1 MAKILAAD
9 DSWGGA
15 RWADVSSFLA
25 ERVEF
30 VLLHEFAAADG
41 FGWHVDATPNDV
53 LDDKHRFLNVN
64 VVLSDPG
71 TTTAA
76 PSRSARRTP
85 AARRLAR
92 DDERAR
98 FWEFAGTE
106 YARLCDG
113 ALFDVDECHWIM
125 SQYLAERGED
135 AAARRRAQV
144 VYRREPAE
152 ERARSVAFFTNR
164 AKERRAGGDL
174 RGAIEDLEFAIGV
187 EPDPRLHF
195 NLAFMILT
203 AADATVTAARLDA
216 ADSAL
221 VSAELADSSGSAS
234 AASRRARRAAALADA
249 VMPFASS
256 RASLHAATGRIPRR
270 AAALVSQVEARLKPS
285 WRRRQAS
292 PKRRP
297 RVAPG
302 SSMLHRGTSAPSFVD
317 YDVASPAARAY
328 DLARFLTI
336 LLVNYVLKQVPLS
349 RAYHWIRGQNT
360 IKLYV
365 IVGIMEVFDRLLC
378 AFSQD
383 ALDSFY
389 LTTRHATEWRR
400 VLLFF
405 GLVNVVVV
413 SHSLL
418 LYTHLTTLNV
428 VVNASED
435 SALVAL
441 LVSNNFSEIK
451 SAVFKKYNAT
461 NLFDIACSDVCERFK
476 LLLFLCLLTLLSWS
490 QVAGDAEERS
500 SGLRVVAAQ
509 SAVVFGFEVVA
520 DWLKHAFVA
529 KFNRLDA
536 SVFDAYAARLARDV
550 VTGRSQGGLALDHTH
565 AVTRRLGFA
574 VLPLACV
581 SLRYLSLASNWLR
594 LSLDL
599 GTAELAVILAGFA
612 VLLFQLKLL
621 SSICL
626 AGLACGYGD
635 AAAQPAAPRPNRARP
650 SNSFDAEGLP
660 GSPKPRPGTPRRRW
674 RDAATLAPRPAAPR
688 RRRAAQGDL
697 RGAPAPAKGKGSG
710 EAAVTAVFRGW
721 GRGP

>member
-1 MAKILAAD
+1 MWSQRLLLVVAATCSAYPRSVPGLFSVEETERIVALFDGSEPSRMCGTTSRCAARTAGSAARPAAGAFDWVMAKILAAD

-15 RWADVSSFLA
+15 LGR
-25 ERVEF
+25 RVVVPRGARRI

-71 TTTAA
+71 DYDGGALQVGATNVSLGRGDLHVYRAST
-76 PSRSARRTP
+76 RIARGAVATSQ
-85 AARRLAR
+85 
-92 DDERAR
+92 RAR
-98 FWEFAGTE
+98 PSAITAF
-106 YARLCDG
+106 DG
-113 ALFDVDECHWIM
+113 F
-125 SQYLAERGED
+125 S
-135 AAARRRAQV
+135 
-144 VYRREPAE
+144 
-152 ERARSVAFFTNR
+152 RAR
-164 AKERRAGGDL
+164 
-174 RGAIEDLEFAIGV
+174 
-187 EPDPRLHF
+187 
-195 NLAFMILT
+195 
-203 AADATVTAARLDA
+203 
-216 ADSAL
+216 
-221 VSAELADSSGSAS
+221 
-234 AASRRARRAAALADA
+234 
-249 VMPFASS
+249 
-256 RASLHAATGRIPRR
+256 
-270 AAALVSQVEARLKPS
+270 
-285 WRRRQAS
+285 
-292 PKRRP
+292 
-297 RVAPG
+297 
-302 SSMLHRGTSAPSFVD
+302 
-317 YDVASPAARAY
+317 Y

-509 SAVVFGFEVVA
+509 SAV
-520 DWLKHAFVA
+520 
-529 KFNRLDA
+529 
-536 SVFDAYAARLARDV
+536 
-550 VTGRSQGGLALDHTH
+550 
-565 AVTRRLGFA
+565 
-574 VLPLACV
+574 
-581 SLRYLSLASNWLR
+581 
-594 LSLDL
+594 
-599 GTAELAVILAGFA
+599 
-612 VLLFQLKLL
+612 LKLL

-660 GSPKPRPGTPRRRW
+660 GSPKPRPGTP
-674 RDAATLAPRPAAPR
+674 PAAPPGAADAAGPAAQAARVDAAPRKATFAEPR
-688 RRRAAQGDL
+688 RRPRA
-697 RGAPAPAKGKGSG
+697 RKRGSG
-710 EAAVTAVFRGW
+710 GNGGVPWLGTGS
-721 GRGP
+721 

>member
-1 MAKILAAD
+1 
-9 DSWGGA
+9 
-15 RWADVSSFLA
+15 
-25 ERVEF
+25 
-30 VLLHEFAAADG
+30 
-41 FGWHVDATPNDV
+41 
-53 LDDKHRFLNVN
+53 
-64 VVLSDPG
+64 
-71 TTTAA
+71 
-76 PSRSARRTP
+76 
-85 AARRLAR
+85 
-92 DDERAR
+92 
-98 FWEFAGTE
+98 
-106 YARLCDG
+106 
-113 ALFDVDECHWIM
+113 
-125 SQYLAERGED
+125 
-135 AAARRRAQV
+135 
-144 VYRREPAE
+144 
-152 ERARSVAFFTNR
+152 
-164 AKERRAGGDL
+164 
-174 RGAIEDLEFAIGV
+174 
-187 EPDPRLHF
+187 
-195 NLAFMILT
+195 
-203 AADATVTAARLDA
+203 
-216 ADSAL
+216 
-221 VSAELADSSGSAS
+221 
-234 AASRRARRAAALADA
+234 
-249 VMPFASS
+249 
-256 RASLHAATGRIPRR
+256 
-270 AAALVSQVEARLKPS
+270 
-285 WRRRQAS
+285 
-292 PKRRP
+292 
-297 RVAPG
+297 
-302 SSMLHRGTSAPSFVD
+302 MLHRGTSAPSFVD
-317 YDVASPAARAY
+317 YDVASPGALDATPSARSPSGGRRDAPAGAWHGLLAFAKTEAFGERHSAGLDDSVPEAIDNFLAVPAKFERFVAFGVLACLDTFLYTVTFLPLRAGIAAGWLALEAWRRATSQRARPSYAITAFDGFSRARAY

-550 VTGRSQGGLALDHTH
+550 VTGRSQGLALDHTQ
-565 AVTRRLGFA
+565 RR
-574 VLPLACV
+574 
-581 SLRYLSLASNWLR
+581 
-594 LSLDL
+594 
-599 GTAELAVILAGFA
+599 
-612 VLLFQLKLL
+612 
-621 SSICL
+621 
-626 AGLACGYGD
+626 GD
-635 AAAQPAAPRPNRARP
+635 
-650 SNSFDAEGLP
+650 
-660 GSPKPRPGTPRRRW
+660 
-674 RDAATLAPRPAAPR
+674 
-688 RRRAAQGDL
+688 
-697 RGAPAPAKGKGSG
+697 
-710 EAAVTAVFRGW
+710 
-721 GRGP
+721 

>member
-1 MAKILAAD
+1 
-9 DSWGGA
+9 
-15 RWADVSSFLA
+15 
-25 ERVEF
+25 
-30 VLLHEFAAADG
+30 
-41 FGWHVDATPNDV
+41 
-53 LDDKHRFLNVN
+53 
-64 VVLSDPG
+64 
-71 TTTAA
+71 
-76 PSRSARRTP
+76 
-85 AARRLAR
+85 
-92 DDERAR
+92 
-98 FWEFAGTE
+98 
-106 YARLCDG
+106 
-113 ALFDVDECHWIM
+113 
-125 SQYLAERGED
+125 
-135 AAARRRAQV
+135 
-144 VYRREPAE
+144 
-152 ERARSVAFFTNR
+152 
-164 AKERRAGGDL
+164 
-174 RGAIEDLEFAIGV
+174 
-187 EPDPRLHF
+187 
-195 NLAFMILT
+195 
-203 AADATVTAARLDA
+203 
-216 ADSAL
+216 
-221 VSAELADSSGSAS
+221 
-234 AASRRARRAAALADA
+234 
-249 VMPFASS
+249 
-256 RASLHAATGRIPRR
+256 
-270 AAALVSQVEARLKPS
+270 
-285 WRRRQAS
+285 
-292 PKRRP
+292 
-297 RVAPG
+297 
-302 SSMLHRGTSAPSFVD
+302 MLHRGTSAPSFVD
-317 YDVASPAARAY
+317 YDIASPGALDATPSAVSRPPPVLTSADGASPRSGGRRLSRERCQPSRSLSPGDRRSRSPRALVAAAYGGKSKELEFDGAFRVSSPTGGRSSPARSPSGGRRDAPAGAWHGLLAFAKTEAFGERHSAGLDDSVPEAIDNFLAVPAKFERFVAFGVLACLDTFLYTVTFLPLRAGIAAGWLALEAWRRATSRGAAAPPSYAITAFDGFSRARAY

-599 GTAELAVILAGFA
+599 GTAELAVILGGFG

-660 GSPKPRPGTPRRRW
+660 GSPKPRPGTPPAAPPRGA
-674 RDAATLAPRPAAPR
+674 DAATRAPRPKPPRVDAAPR
-688 RRRAAQGDL
+688 KATFAEP
-697 RGAPAPAKGKGSG
+697 PAPAKGKGK
-710 EAAVTAVFRGW
+710 RGK
-721 GRGP
+721 RR